1 MVIRSQKNEIRIVES
16 PYCRAPRI
24 AFALLYAMV
33 FAQFLPGE
41 PYVKGLIFGGIVYV
55 GAMFI
60 FVPFFLKDG
69 FFESKGHPMGSLTA
83 LIIHL
88 IYCLILGWLSP
99 IL

>member
-60 FVPFFLKDG
+60 FV
-69 FFESKGHPMGSLTA
+69 

-88 IYCLILGWLSP
+88 IYGLILGWLSP